1 MKLKNS
7 LFIKIT
13 ASFLLVAML
22 AVAGFG
28 VVGVLYLVES
38 QNVLSDSYLDSRDC
52 DSKMQYR
59 AEMITDYYQ
68 LKQELKGTQTPSYN
82 QEEKLNSYEA
92 TLGLREAGNFIW
104 QLYNEDGSLLASN
117 LLESEGTDLAALT
130 GSYQPQKMDVTIETA
145 EVDGAA
151 IKPQIT
157 TYHILYGLRSGLPYK
172 DEFYNANKLFGKL
185 KPLLAPAIVI
195 TIIAFLFSI
204 VLFSFLVASAG
215 RKDGEEKIM
224 LNPFDKIWLEPL
236 LVVTIL
242 AVFVVAAS
250 SSEIILCLL
259 LSIVAA
265 TWVLIVILSVVR
277 RAKAGCLYSSTFLH
291 LVMRFFKIMARHV
304 HISLRVA
311 GILGIYLLIQLLIAF
326 ALTGGS
332 FMAGLVW
339 FFSNVSVMVIFILM
353 AIQYD
358 QIRKATDKM
367 AAGELGKVVNE
378 STVPLFHSI
387 ARNLNSTGVAL
398 NKAVERA
405 TSSERMKTELITNV
419 SHDIKTPLTSIIS
432 YVGLLKTTDISD
444 PKAMEYIDVLERK
457 SKRLG
462 QLMADLVEAS
472 KVTSGNVTV
481 NMEVLNLGELVKQA
495 GGEFESRM
503 EERGII
509 LMCHLPEQPVMVMAD
524 GRHMWR
530 VLDNLFGNA
539 VKYALDGTRV
549 YVDLAVIDED
559 VILSVK
565 NISRDP
571 LNIRPD
577 ELMERFVRGDA
588 SRNTEGSGLG
598 LSIARSL
605 MELQGGRMDIQ
616 IDGDLFKVILTM
628 RHVKNKPLVPE
639 E

>member
-7 LFIKIT
+7 LFIKIA
-13 ASFLLVAML
+13 ASIMLVVML

-28 VVGVLYLVES
+28 VVGILYLVES
-38 QNVLSDSYLDSRDC
+38 QNVLSDSYLDSNDC
-52 DSKMQYR
+52 NNKMWRR
-59 AEMITDYYQ
+59 AQTITDYYQ
-68 LKQELKGTQTPSYN
+68 LKLEIEKSDNPTYN
-82 QEEKLNSYEA
+82 QEENLNRYE
-92 TLGLREAGNFIW
+92 TLLGLREAGNFVW
-104 QLYNEDGSLLASN
+104 QLYSEEGSLLASN
-117 LLESEGTDLAALT
+117 LLESDGEDIAALT
-130 GSYQPQKMDVTIETA
+130 GSFQPQKMDMTVELGLVDTA
-145 EVDGAA
+145 E
-151 IKPQIT
+151 IKPQRT
-157 TYHILYGLRSGLPYK
+157 TYHIVYGLRSDLPYR

-185 KPLLAPAIVI
+185 KPLLAPAIVV
-195 TIIAFLFSI
+195 TIAAFLFSI
-204 VLFSFLVASAG
+204 VLFSYLVASAG
-215 RKDGEEKIM
+215 RKEGEEKVV

-236 LVVTIL
+236 LLITLLVVSL
-242 AVFVVAAS
+242 VVMSAS
-250 SSEIILCLL
+250 EVILCLL
-259 LSIVAA
+259 MGILAA
-265 TWVLIVILSVVR
+265 AWVLIVMLSVVR
-277 RAKAGCLYSSTFLH
+277 RAKAGCLYSTTFIH
-291 LVMRFFKIMARHV
+291 LILRFFRIIVRHV

-311 GILGIYLLIQLLIAF
+311 GILCVYLLIQLLIAF
-326 ALTGGS
+326 ALTRGS
-332 FMAGLVW
+332 FMAGLIW
-339 FFSNVSVMVIFILM
+339 FLSNVSVMVIFILM

-358 QIRKATDKM
+358 QIRKATEKM

-378 STVPLFHSI
+378 NAVPLFHTI

-432 YVGLLKTTDISD
+432 YVGLLKTTHITD

-481 NMEVLNLGELVKQA
+481 NMEVINLGELVKQA

-549 YVDLAVIDED
+549 YVDLAVIEKD

-605 MELQGGRMDIQ
+605 MELQSGRMDIQ

-628 RHVKNKPLVPE
+628 RNVETKPLLPE
-639 E
+639 K